1 MPYLRLQD
9 ILRPTTQTDTELF
22 LDQFYTKFDSGNGAN
37 KKIINVEPLYYQGVI
52 AGTEFLVYAA
62 NKLYIAYSL
71 SIGITNLLPLL
82 SYAILYDELNAD
94 TYYIGNMAAYFNQ
107 VTMQTDIIGNYLEL
121 KNNYFSRIGILSVS
135 QFRFIGYRI
144 TLI

>member
-121 KNNYFSRIGILSVS
+121 KNNYFSRIGILSVT

>member
-82 SYAILYDELNAD
+82 SYAILYDELNVD